1 MEEKYSIEFL
11 KTSHKGSFINK
22 KELLDSQICGCFYC
36 ENTFFPI
43 EIIEWI
49 KETDSNETA
58 MCPKCGIDSIIDDS
72 FPINDPIFLAEM
84 SKYWFE

>member
-1 MEEKYSIEFL
+1 MDL
-11 KTSHKGSFINK
+11 KDYLFAK

-36 ENTFFPI
+36 EKTFYPI

-58 MCPKCGIDSIIDDS
+58 MCPKCGIDSVLS
-72 FPINDPIFLAEM
+72 EKYPILDKTFLSEM
-84 SKYWFE
+84 NKLWF

>member
-11 KTSHKGSFINK
+11 KTSHKGSFKNK

-36 ENTFFPI
+36 EKTFYPI

-58 MCPKCGIDSIIDDS
+58 MCPKCGIDSVLS
-72 FPINDPIFLAEM
+72 EKYPILVKTFLSEM
-84 SKYWFE
+84 NKLWF

>member
-1 MEEKYSIEFL
+1 MEEKYSKEFL
-11 KTSHKGSFINK
+11 KTSHKGSFKNK
-22 KELLDSQICGCFYC
+22 KELLGSQICGCFYC

-58 MCPKCGIDSIIDDS
+58 MCPKCGIDSVLS
-72 FPINDPIFLAEM
+72 EKYPILDKTFLSEM
-84 SKYWFE
+84 NKRWF